1 MEFREKI
8 KREAAS
14 LFFQIGVKKVKMDT
28 IAQNLKVSKRTLY
41 ENFKNKDSLIRETL
55 DLLHDE
61 QNDINNKI
69 LEESDNIIEAV
80 LSLLRNGCELLAV
93 INPRYYKDLQRLYP
107 EIWHE
112 KVSQGKIDSY
122 QLILNL
128 LERGKSQGIYRKDI
142 KEEIIA
148 RILIEQLYML
158 SDQNIFP
165 AKEFSIT
172 EVYEN
177 IIISMT
183 RGVATQKGLDLLE
196 EYQEAAK

>member
-1 MEFREKI
+1 MEFQEKI

-55 DLLHDE
+55 DLIQDE
-61 QNDINNKI
+61 QNSINNKI
-69 LEESDNIIEAV
+69 LKESDNIIEAV
-80 LSLLRNGCELLAV
+80 LSLLKNGSELLAG
-93 INPRYYKDLQRLYP
+93 INPKYFKDLQRLYP
-107 EIWHE
+107 EIWDE
-112 KVSQGKIDSY
+112 KIRESKFHSY

-128 LERGKSQGIYRKDI
+128 LKKGKKQGIYRKDI

>member
-80 LSLLRNGCELLAV
+80 LSLLRNGSELLAG

-107 EIWHE
+107 EIWDE
-112 KVSQGKIDSY
+112 KVRQGKIDSY

-128 LERGKSQGIYRKDI
+128 LKRGKKQGIYRKDI

-158 SDQNIFP
+158 SDQSIFP